1 MKTVSPQIFFIL
13 GRPRSGTTLL
23 RTLLDAHP
31 EIKVPPEYPVLLNLY
46 KEFGKEKNFSPELKK
61 RFFEAFKERLASPN
75 WQYSYLEIDETSLLK
90 DLESLP
96 ESSSFGD
103 VFKLFYLH
111 YTSIFP
117 HKQAIMAIGDK
128 NPIFA
133 TFGWRLRQIFP
144 DARIIFIVRDYR
156 DNFLS
161 VRKFSFEA
169 PVVAL
174 QAYRWKYVVRKAWS
188 FKLQYPNQTLIIRYE
203 DLVDHPEKVLRLVLA
218 FLGLVWDSQML
229 DYYKYAEV
237 VKEKYDKELLE
248 LFHKNLGNPVNKSA
262 IGQWKTHLS
271 EREIQMA
278 DFVIGEWAAQMG
290 YERVFNKRSLG
301 LYFRSAIWQIYGWML
316 YKIMDASEFL
326 PAGMKK
332 RFALFLPFLAKW
344 FHRIKRK
351 KK

>member
-1 MKTVSPQIFFIL
+1 MEAVSPQIFFIL

-46 KEFGKEKNFSPELKK
+46 KEFGKCKIFSPELKK
-61 RFFEAFKERLASPN
+61 RFFEAFKERLASQN
-75 WQYSYLEIDETSLLK
+75 WQYSYLEINETSLLR
-90 DLESLP
+90 DLEALP

-117 HKQAIMAIGDK
+117 HKQAIKAIGDK

-133 TFGWRLRQIFP
+133 TYGWRLKRIFP
-144 DARIIFIVRDYR
+144 DARFIYIVRDYR

-174 QAYRWKYVVRKAWS
+174 QAYRWKYVVRKALD
-188 FKLQYPNQTLIIRYE
+188 FKLQYPDQTLIIRYE
-203 DLVDHPEKVLRLVLA
+203 DLVDNPEMVLRQVLT
-218 FLGLVWDSQML
+218 FLGMKWDSQML
-229 DYYKYAEV
+229 DYYKYVEV

-248 LFHKNLGNPVNKSA
+248 LFHKNLGNPVNKST
-262 IGQWKTHLS
+262 IGQWKISLS
-271 EREIQMA
+271 KKEIQMA
-278 DFVIGEWAAQMG
+278 DFVIGEWAVKMR
-290 YERVFNKRSLG
+290 YERVFNKRNPG
-301 LYFRSAIWQIYGWML
+301 LFFRSAMWQIYGWML
-316 YKIMDASEFL
+316 YKIMDAIEFL

-332 RFALFLPFLAKW
+332 RFALFLPFLAKG